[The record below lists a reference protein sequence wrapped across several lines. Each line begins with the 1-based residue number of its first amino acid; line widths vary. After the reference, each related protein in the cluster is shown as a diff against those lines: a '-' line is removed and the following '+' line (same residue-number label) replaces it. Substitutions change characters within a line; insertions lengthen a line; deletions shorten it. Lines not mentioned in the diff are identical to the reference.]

1 MVVDGIGTLIGAIL
15 GSPFGTIV
23 YIGIPVHKRVG
34 ARTGYSL
41 MNGCVY
47 LILCLSGVIPTV
59 LCKFVT
65 WLANKFRCG
74 YIAQHL
80 YSSTQL
86 SSRRLLLVPSFSFL
100 D

>member
-1 MVVDGIGTLIGAIL
+1 MVSDGIGTLLGAIL

-59 LCKFVT
+59 LSVIPV
-65 WLANKFRCG
+65 
-74 YIAQHL
+74 IAIGPIIFIFGL
-80 YSSTQL
+80 MICEGTYPSS
-86 SSRRLLLVPSFSFL
+86 LVSEIHM
-100 D
+100 